1 MGDWSAHMFRLA
13 ALLLPFTLFGQGHA
27 LPEGPLSLSEA
38 MESTLREHPLL
49 HAQEQQ
55 VQYSRGA
62 ALRAQSQF
70 DRVVSAGASQS
81 RTYTPLSEVERTL
94 YGATSAAT
102 NFTSVD
108 AEATQQFHNGISA
121 GPLLSVTRTSDNVF
135 TVGGLNLSHIGFQ
148 VNIPLLRGRGRDV
161 VGAQEAASG
170 IEVEA
175 SLLDLNQTISDLLFN
190 TAVAY
195 WTTVAARRSREVYSE
210 AEARGKLLLDTVQ
223 TLIEAD
229 RIPRSDASEVQA
241 NLADRTASRI
251 AADQQLLQAKQ
262 QLAVAMGLSAESM
275 FTGRE
280 ATDPLPAATAG
291 ASPQGDVQAAI
302 AQALGRRADY
312 LAAKKRQ
319 GGAELLAGAA
329 KNQLKPQ
336 LDLQFSTGY
345 SGLKDGLRPDQY
357 ILSTIDGVH
366 GVDAVGGI
374 RYQFPLENRA
384 AEGNVLQT
392 RSTALQAA
400 YRAQDNARNIA
411 SAVIV
416 AVEGVR
422 SAALQLEKVNQSVA
436 WFQTALD
443 NEREKYRLG
452 AGSLVEVL
460 TVEDRLTGVLAAQ
473 VQAELG
479 YAVALARLRHGTGTI
494 VDPDKA
500 VQKVDPAVFLGFP
513 ASLPPAGPPAGH

>member
-1 MGDWSAHMFRLA
+1 MYRLA
-13 ALLLPFTLFGQGHA
+13 ALLLPFALFAQIFAQSQA

-38 MESTLREHPLL
+38 IESTLREHPLL

-55 VQYSRGA
+55 VVYSLGA
-62 ALRAQSQF
+62 ALRAQAQF
-70 DRVVSAGASQS
+70 DRTVSAGASLS

-94 YGATSAAT
+94 YGATSATT
-102 NFTSVD
+102 NFTSIDVD
-108 AEATQQFHNGISA
+108 ATQQFHNGISA
-121 GPLLSVTRTSDNVF
+121 GPLLNVTRTTDNVF
-135 TVGGLNLSHIGFQ
+135 TVGGLNLAHIGFQ

-161 VGAQEAASG
+161 VGAQETAGG

-175 SLLDLNQTISDLLFN
+175 SLLDLNQTVSDLLFN

-195 WTTVAARRSREVYSE
+195 WSTVAARRSREVYSE
-210 AEARGKLLLDTVQ
+210 AEARGKIMLDTVR

-229 RIPRSDASEVQA
+229 KIPRSDVSEVQA

-275 FTGRE
+275 FSGRE
-280 ATDPLPAATAG
+280 ATDPLPAANAPVI
-291 ASPQGDVQAAI
+291 PQGGVQAAI

-319 GGAELLAGAA
+319 GAADLLAGAA

-336 LDLQFSTGY
+336 LDLQFSTGL
-345 SGLKDGLRPDQY
+345 SGLKDGARPDQY
-357 ILSTIDGVH
+357 ILSTIQGVH
-366 GVDAVGGI
+366 GVDATGGI

-392 RSTALQAA
+392 RSTAVQAA
-400 YRAQDNARNIA
+400 YRAQDSARNIA

-422 SAALQLEKVNQSVA
+422 SAALQLEKVNQSVT

-452 AGSLVEVL
+452 VGSLVEVL
-460 TVEDRLTGVLAAQ
+460 TVEDRLTGALVAQ

-494 VDPDKA
+494 VEPDKA
-500 VQKVDPAVFLGFP
+500 AQRVDPAVFLGIP
-513 ASLPPAGPPAGH
+513 AMGPAGPPAGH